1 MTYTMRC
8 LGKGCGWRGE
18 VKRAMGDVEGI
29 LCPKCKSAA
38 LPVVIAPV
46 PRVWKGGK
54 P

>member
-8 LGKGCGWRGE
+8 VSCGWRGE
-18 VKRAMGDVEGI
+18 VERPMGDTDSAT
-29 LCPKCKSAA
+29 CPTCAKP
-38 LPVVIAPV
+38 LVVVIAPV